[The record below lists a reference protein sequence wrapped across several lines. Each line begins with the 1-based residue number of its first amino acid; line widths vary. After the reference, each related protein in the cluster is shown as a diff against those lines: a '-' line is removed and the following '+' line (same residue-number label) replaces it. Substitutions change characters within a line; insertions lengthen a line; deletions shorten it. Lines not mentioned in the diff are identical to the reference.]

1 MAVQAV
7 TAINEDLSYNGGL
20 VQDIQHYLE
29 SLRVTT
35 ISHVRRTANSV
46 AHRLAYFSA
55 FSSSSFCWTSE
66 DIPHWVEEIDE
77 CNPCLLGWTVAL
89 ALMGEL
95 LSFAQEAK
103 LDEDSKTDMA
113 PDPKKGS
120 LVTVLSIDGGGVR
133 GIIPATILAFLESK
147 LQELDGPN
155 SRLADYFDIVAGTS
169 TGGLLA
175 TMITAPNQEDRPL
188 YAAKEIV
195 DFYLEHCPSLFPGCN
210 RHNLLKTLKNLFGP
224 KYNGKYL
231 RTLLRELL
239 CDLTIKDALTNLV
252 IPAFDIKHLQPVIF
266 TTKDAKEN
274 TYRNAKL
281 SDICIGTSA
290 APTFLPAHYFETKDE
305 QGNVTTYDLIDG
317 GVAANNPT
325 LIAISHISSGILA
338 GDSEYVPMEPL
349 DGNKMLVLS
358 LGTGIAKQ
366 DEKYNAEAA
375 AKWGLFGWVYKK
387 GDTPLLDVFGD
398 ASSDMVDIHVSTFF
412 QSLHTK
418 KNYLRIQDDTL
429 CGDESSLDI
438 ATLENLQAL
447 VEVAKQR
454 IKKPMSRVNLE
465 TGQFEEVEGEGTNEE
480 ALIRFAKLLSEERK
494 LRQTDLTERTLVID

>member
-1 MAVQAV
+1 MLLGMRQQ
-7 TAINEDLSYNGGL
+7 IDLLTTEFAAMRTQQQNIL
-20 VQDIQHYLE
+20 DLIQRNFPTG
-29 SLRVTT
+29 RVTDDT
-35 ISHVRRTANSV
+35 TRDGPFPSQDAHKVIALSVVGAPSVTPPQLPPSHRSSWLRLVHVVSTVNRSSPGQLSTFY
-46 AHRLAYFSA
+46 HRVVGSWRYPD
-55 FSSSSFCWTSE
+55 TSTYDGPQFLIRMTRE
-66 DIPHWVEEIDE
+66 FVPSE
-77 CNPCLLGWTVAL
+77 NRYG
-89 ALMGEL
+89 
-95 LSFAQEAK
+95 
-103 LDEDSKTDMA
+103 

-175 TMITAPNQEDRPL
+175 TMIAAPNQEDRPL

-195 DFYLEHCPSLFPGCN
+195 DFYLEHCPSLFPGC
-210 RHNLLKTLKNLFGP
+210 K
-224 KYNGKYL
+224 
-231 RTLLRELL
+231 ELL

-317 GVAANNPT
+317 GVAANNPV
-325 LIAISHISSGILA
+325 AISHISSGILA